1 MVIIGDK
8 IWKGSIHL
16 KLNSYCGNL
25 GNYNTM
31 CLFYVK
37 NIKFYVTFVQNE
49 YFDGEKL

>member
-8 IWKGSIHL
+8 KGSIHL
-16 KLNSYCGNL
+16 KLNSYWEI
-25 GNYNTM
+25 TIR